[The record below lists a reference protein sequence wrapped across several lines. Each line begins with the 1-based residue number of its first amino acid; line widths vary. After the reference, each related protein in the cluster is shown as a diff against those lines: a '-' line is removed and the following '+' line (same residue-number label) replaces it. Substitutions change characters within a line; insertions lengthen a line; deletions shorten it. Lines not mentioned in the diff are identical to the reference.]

1 MLLTIAHG
9 LLLPDGKFTISSLWE
24 KLRNQFPK
32 VEWSQLIWFS
42 AHIPKCSTITWLAI
56 LNRLSTE
63 DRLVM
68 FGIKSASY
76 CSLCGGSESHDHLF
90 FNCPYSASVWQS
102 LCTKRNVDWSPK
114 SWRDWITFLSS
125 FKGKSLRSIVI
136 RLVLTVSV
144 YHIWIERNVRK
155 FQNKLCSVEVVVHKI
170 CSIVRSRLLSLTP
183 LPQGPQANWYNTEWN
198 LLQP

>member
-1 MLLTIAHG
+1 M
-9 LLLPDGKFTISSLWE
+9 
-24 KLRNQFPK
+24 
-32 VEWSQLIWFS
+32 
-42 AHIPKCSTITWLAI
+42 
-56 LNRLSTE
+56 
-63 DRLVM
+63 M

-90 FNCPYSASVWQS
+90 FNCPYSGSVWQS
-102 LCTKRNVDWSPK
+102 LCTKMNVDRSPK

-183 LPQGPQANWYNTEWN
+183 LPQGPQANWY
-198 LLQP
+198 